1 MLIYPCKSRRITS
14 PYGPRSIGDGFH
26 DGLDFGALVP
36 GVAGDKIYATHDGV
50 VAKAYYSKSYGNCVI
65 INGNGYSTLYAH
77 LRQFI
82 IKQWQFVKQGDV
94 IGYMGTTGN
103 STGVHL
109 HFEYRNQ
116 EYSSSYFKSVDG
128 KFLSSLDPMPFLSG
142 YAFNDIS
149 DCYQEAIDAIEYVN
163 KQGLMTGYPDG
174 NFKPKQPVTR
184 EELAIILKRLDL
196 S

>member
-1 MLIYPCKSRRITS
+1 MLRYPCKSRRITS
-14 PYGPRSIGDGFH
+14 YYGPRKIGDGFH
-26 DGLDFGALVP
+26 DGIDFGALVP
-36 GVAGDKIYATHDGV
+36 GVAGDKIFAAHDGV

-82 IKQWQFVKQGDV
+82 AKQGQFVKQGDV

-116 EYSSSYFKSVDG
+116 EYSSSYFKSASG
-128 KFLSSLDPMPFLSG
+128 KFLSSLDPMPFLSD

-149 DCYQEAIDAIEYVN
+149 DCYQESIDAIEYVN

-174 NFKPKQPVTR
+174 SFKPKKPITR